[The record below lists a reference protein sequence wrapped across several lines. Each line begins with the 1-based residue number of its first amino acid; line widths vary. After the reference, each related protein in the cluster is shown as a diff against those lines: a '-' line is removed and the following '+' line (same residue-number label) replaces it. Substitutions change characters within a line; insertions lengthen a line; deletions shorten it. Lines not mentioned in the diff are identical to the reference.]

1 MKSQRGSPTPAVG
14 QVPTMQGS
22 PPDGTITT
30 VAGNG
35 TPGERGRGGPACRA
49 QLNWPRNMAIAVDGN
64 LYIADTRNHSIAK
77 VSSDR
82 VITTVVGSGVS
93 GYSGD
98 GGRAARAQLNGP
110 RDVAVGTDG
119 SLYIADTDNHCIRKV
134 TPDGVITTL
143 AGTGT
148 FGYSGDCALAPDAQL
163 AFPQDVALG
172 ADGSLYIADTGN
184 HRIRQVT
191 CEGTIR
197 TVVGTGVW
205 GYSGDGGAAVR
216 ARLARPRG
224 VSVDR
229 EGCLYIGDTENHCV
243 RKVMPDG
250 TIATVAGN
258 GTESYSG
265 DGGAATRAQLAW
277 PRGIVVDADGCLFIA
292 DCGNSLIRKV
302 APDGT
307 ISTVGGTG
315 AEGYSGDGG
324 PALCAQLADPHGILL
339 GADGSLYIGEPRNH
353 CIRKV
358 WGLARAADSER
369 RRATCENEQGAY
381 ENA

>member
-1 MKSQRGSPTPAVG
+1 
-14 QVPTMQGS
+14 MQGA

-35 TPGERGRGGPACRA
+35 TPGESGRGGLACRA
-49 QLNWPRNMAIAVDGN
+49 QLNWPRDMAIAVDGN

-77 VSSDR
+77 VSSDG
-82 VITTVVGSGVS
+82 IISTVVGSGAS

-110 RDVAVGTDG
+110 RDVEVGADG
-119 SLYIADTDNHCIRKV
+119 SLYIADTSNHCIRKV

-148 FGYSGDCALAPDAQL
+148 SGYGGDGASGANAQL

-172 ADGSLYIADTGN
+172 ADGSLYIADTAN

-191 CEGTIR
+191 REGTIR
-197 TVVGTGVW
+197 TVAGTGVL

-216 ARLARPRG
+216 AQLARPRG
-224 VSVDR
+224 VSVDT

-243 RKVMPDG
+243 RKVTPDG
-250 TIATVAGN
+250 TITTVAGN
-258 GTESYSG
+258 GTKGYSG

-277 PRGIVVDADGCLFIA
+277 PRGVVVDADGCLFIA

-339 GADGSLYIGEPRNH
+339 DVHGNLYIAEPRNH

-358 WGLARAADSER
+358 WGLARTAKDDIR
-369 RRATCENEQGAY
+369 K
-381 ENA
+381 